1 MKIKITLIYISFL
14 TTPIRVFAHTSFE
27 SNRGIIS
34 NLISLGIVL
43 ISIILF
49 ILFDKFQKE
58 KKKTKENKQDRKRN
72 SVL

>member
-1 MKIKITLIYISFL
+1 MKIKITLIYMSFL
-14 TTPIRVFAHTSFE
+14 ITPIPVFAHTSFE

-49 ILFDKFQKE
+49 ILFDKFQKQ

>member
-58 KKKTKENKQDRKRN
+58 KKKKKENKQDRKRN

>member
-58 KKKTKENKQDRKRN
+58 KKKRK
-72 SVL
+72 